1 MEVEMKDFWSYDVND
16 ILNSLNTSS
25 DGLSEKEA
33 EDRIDKF
40 GENIFEEKKST
51 SKFMIFIN
59 QFKNPIT
66 MILIFAAILSI
77 FLKDYSDGIIILIII
92 MISAFL
98 SYRHESKASDAVK
111 KLLSSVSVTSSV
123 LRDGKF
129 LEIENSKLT
138 VGDIISVKTGDMIP
152 ADCLLLDV
160 NSLSTD
166 ESSLTGETF
175 PVEKI
180 LGKIPANT
188 VLSQRNNS
196 LWMGTHVISGSG
208 KAVIVN
214 LAKDSEF
221 GKITSSLSKMDS
233 DTDFEKGIKDFGNL
247 ILHVTTILIGLIF
260 IFNIVLNK
268 PFLESFMFALALS
281 VGLTPQ
287 MLPAIISVNLSQGA
301 KRMSEQGVIVKKLNA
316 IENFGSMTIMCSDKT
331 GTITKGK
338 VKLDSAID
346 YAGEKSDNLKT
357 LSMIN
362 SYFQEGYKNPIDEA
376 ILEGCT
382 KDFSGYK
389 KLFEIPYSFEN
400 KLLTVVVK
408 TDSEFSNKNMMIT
421 KGALESIIKVCDR
434 YEKSDGSTGSLDEVK
449 SQIFNLFDNYSS
461 KGFRVLGL
469 AYKNIEGTD
478 FKNGKAENLIFK
490 GLLLFIDPLKDNIKD
505 VIERMNNL
513 GVALKMITGDNRL
526 IAKNI
531 GSQIGLD
538 PEKIMVG
545 EELDSYSLSQLNK
558 KVLHIDIFAEI
569 SPNQK
574 EKIIL
579 AYKQRGEIVGYMGDG
594 INDSPAIKQADVGIS
609 VDTAADTAKDAA
621 SIVLLKNSL
630 EVLVSGIK
638 EGRRTFIN
646 TLKYIF
652 VATSANF
659 GNMFSMA
666 GASLFL
672 KFLPLLPKQ
681 ILLTNLLTDFP
692 SLQIASDSVDE
703 DWLKK
708 PVKWD
713 MKFIKRFMIIFG
725 ITSSVFDY
733 ITFAVLLLLFNADEK
748 FFQTGWMLESVISAV
763 VVMLIVR
770 TARPFLKSKPS
781 KKLLLAIVGIVILLI
796 AIAYSPMNEY
806 LGLISL
812 PFKAF
817 ASLLAISFV
826 YAVTAELLKKNFYR
840 HNSFSR
846 K

>member
-1 MEVEMKDFWSYDVND
+1 MEDEMKDFWSCDINN
-16 ILNSLNTSS
+16 ILNSLNTSA

-92 MISAFL
+92 LISAFL
-98 SYRHESKASDAVK
+98 SYRHESKASDAIK

-129 LEIENSKLT
+129 IEIENSKLA

-152 ADCLLLDV
+152 ADCILLDV

-221 GKITSSLSKMDS
+221 GKITSSLSKKDS

-268 PFLESFMFALALS
+268 PFLESFMFSLALS

-382 KDFSGYK
+382 KDFYGYK

-469 AYKNIEGTD
+469 AYKNIESTD
-478 FKNGKAENLIFK
+478 FKNEKAENLIFK

-796 AIAYSPMNEY
+796 AIAYSPMNGY

-812 PFKAF
+812 PIKAF

-840 HNSFSR
+840 HNSFS
-846 K
+846 KK

>member
-25 DGLSEKEA
+25 YGLSNKEA
-33 EDRIDKF
+33 EDRIDRF

-123 LRDGKF
+123 LRNGKF

-221 GKITSSLSKMDS
+221 GKITSSLSKKDS

-346 YAGEKSDNLKT
+346 YVGEKSDNLKT

-389 KLFEIPYSFEN
+389 KLFEIPFSFEN

-478 FKNGKAENLIFK
+478 FKNEKAENLIFK

-770 TARPFLKSKPS
+770 TARPFLKSNPS
-781 KKLLLAIVGIVILLI
+781 RKLLLAIVGIVILLI
-796 AIAYSPMNEY
+796 AIAYSPINGY

-812 PFKAF
+812 PFKVF
-817 ASLLAISFV
+817 SSLLAISFV

>member
-1 MEVEMKDFWSYDVND
+1 MKNFWSYDTKD
-16 ILNSLNTSS
+16 ILNSLDTCPE
-25 DGLSEKEA
+25 GLSSKEA
-33 EDRIDKF
+33 KNRIDKL
-40 GENIFEEKKST
+40 GENTIGKKKSA
-51 SKFMIFIN
+51 SKLMIFIS

-66 MILIFAAILSI
+66 MILIFAAFLSI
-77 FLKDYSDGIIILIII
+77 FLHDYSDGIIILIII
-92 MISAFL
+92 ILSAFL
-98 SYRHESKASDAVK
+98 SYRHESKASDAIK

-123 LRDGKF
+123 LRNGKF
-129 LEIENSKLT
+129 QELDNSKLT
-138 VGDIISVKTGDMIP
+138 VGDIISIQTGDMMP
-152 ADCLLLDV
+152 ADCLLLDA
-160 NSLSTD
+160 NSLAMD

-175 PVEKI
+175 PIEK
-180 LGKIPANT
+180 LPEKVPPNT
-188 VLSQRNNS
+188 VLSKRRNS

-221 GKITSSLSKMDS
+221 GKIASSLSEKDS
-233 DTDFEKGIKDFGNL
+233 NMYFEKGIKNFGKL

-260 IFNIVLNK
+260 IFNIILDK
-268 PFLESFMFALALS
+268 PFLESFMFALALA

-287 MLPAIISVNLSQGA
+287 MLPAIISVNLSKGA
-301 KRMSEQGVIVKKLNA
+301 KRMSEQGVIVKKLNV

-338 VKLDSAID
+338 IKLDSAID
-346 YAGEKSDNLKT
+346 FKGKESETLKT
-357 LSMIN
+357 LAAIN
-362 SYFQEGYKNPIDEA
+362 SYFQEGYKNPIDKA
-376 ILEGCT
+376 ILEECT

-400 KLLTVVVK
+400 KLLSVVVK
-408 TDSEFSNKNMMIT
+408 TGDEFSNNNMMIT
-421 KGALESIIKVCDR
+421 KGALENIIEVCDR
-434 YEKSDGSTGSLDEVK
+434 YEKSEKSTGSLDEIK
-449 SQIFNLFDNYSS
+449 TKIFSLFDRYSNQ
-461 KGFRVLGL
+461 GFRVLGV

-478 FKNGKAENLIFK
+478 FENEKAGGLIFK
-490 GLLLFIDPLKDNIKD
+490 GLLLFIDPLKDNVKNVIK
-505 VIERMNNL
+505 EMNDL
-513 GVALKMITGDNRL
+513 GVSLKMITGDNRL

-531 GSQIGLD
+531 GGQIGLN
-538 PEKIMVG
+538 PEKIIVG
-545 EELDSYSLSQLNK
+545 EELDSYSLSQLAK
-558 KVLHIDIFAEI
+558 KVLGIDIFAEI

-594 INDSPAIKQADVGIS
+594 INDSPAIKEADVGIS
-609 VDTAADTAKDAA
+609 VNTAADTAKDAA

-638 EGRRTFIN
+638 EGRRTFVN

-681 ILLTNLLTDFP
+681 ILLTNLLTDLP

-703 DWLKK
+703 NWLKK

-713 MKFIKRFMIIFG
+713 MKFIKRFMIVFG
-725 ITSSVFDY
+725 LTSSVFDF
-733 ITFAVLLLLFNADEK
+733 ITFAVLLILFNANEK
-748 FFQTGWMLESVISAV
+748 LFQTGWMLESVVSAV

-770 TARPFLKSKPS
+770 TARPFFKSKPS
-781 KKLLLAIVGIVILLI
+781 RNLLI
-796 AIAYSPMNEY
+796 AIVGVIVALIAIIYSPINSY
-806 LGLISL
+806 LGLTSL
-812 PFKAF
+812 PAKAF
-817 ASLLAISFV
+817 ASLLTISFV
-826 YAVTAELLKKNFYR
+826 YAMAVELLKKSFYK

>member
-1 MEVEMKDFWSYDVND
+1 MKDFWSYDAND
-16 ILNSLNTSS
+16 ILKSLDSS
-25 DGLSEKEA
+25 TGGLSRQEA
-33 EDRIDKF
+33 EDRIDKL
-40 GENIFEEKKST
+40 GENIFEKKKAAS
-51 SKFMIFIN
+51 SFSIFMS

-77 FLKDYSDGIIILIII
+77 FLRDYSDGVIILIII

-98 SYRHESKASDAVK
+98 SYRHESKANDAVK

-129 LEIENSKLT
+129 QEIDNAKLT

-160 NSLSTD
+160 NSLAMD

-175 PVEKI
+175 PVEKE
-180 LGKIPANT
+180 LGRVPAST
-188 VLSQRNNS
+188 VLSERKNC

-221 GKITSSLSKMDS
+221 GKITSSLSEKDS
-233 DTDFEKGIKDFGNL
+233 DTDFEKGIKNFGNL
-247 ILHVTTILIGLIF
+247 ILRVTTILIGLIF
-260 IFNIVLNK
+260 IFNIILDK

-301 KRMSEQGVIVKKLNA
+301 KRMSQQGVIVKKLNA

-331 GTITKGK
+331 GTITKGQ

-346 YAGEKSDNLKT
+346 YQGERSETVKT
-357 LSMIN
+357 LAAIN
-362 SYFQEGYKNPIDEA
+362 SYFQEGYKNPIDTA

-382 KDFSGYK
+382 QDFSGYK
-389 KLFEIPYSFEN
+389 KLDEIPYSFEN
-400 KLLTVVVK
+400 KLLSVVVK
-408 TDSEFSNKNMMIT
+408 TDSEFDNKTLMIT
-421 KGALESIIKVCDR
+421 KGALESIIEICDR
-434 YEKSDGSTGSLDEVK
+434 YEKADKSTGKLDDVK
-449 SQIFNLFDNYSS
+449 AEIFNLFEEYSS
-461 KGFRVLGL
+461 QGFRVLGL
-469 AYKNIEGTD
+469 AYKNMEGTE
-478 FKNGKAENLIFK
+478 FKNAKAKGLIFK
-490 GLLLFIDPLKDNIKD
+490 GLLVFIDPLKDNIKD
-505 VIERMNNL
+505 VIEQMKVL
-513 GVALKMITGDNRL
+513 GVSLKMITGDNRL

-538 PEKIMVG
+538 PEKIIVG
-545 EELDSYSLSQLNK
+545 EELNSYSLSQLDK
-558 KVLHIDIFAEI
+558 KVLDIDIFAEI

-574 EKIIL
+574 EQIIL
-579 AYKQRGEIVGYMGDG
+579 AYQQRGEIVGYMGDG
-594 INDSPAIKQADVGIS
+594 INDSPAIKKADVGIS

-630 EVLVSGIK
+630 EVLIAGIE

-666 GASLFL
+666 GASIFL

-733 ITFAVLLLLFNADEK
+733 ITFVVLLLLFHADEK

-781 KKLLLAIVGIVILLI
+781 KNLLLAIVGVILALI
-796 AIAYSPMNEY
+796 VMAYSPINTY
-806 LGLISL
+806 LGLIAL
-812 PFKAF
+812 PIKALV
-817 ASLLAISFV
+817 SLLTISFV
-826 YAVTAELLKKNFYR
+826 YAVTAELLKKNFYK
-840 HNSFSR
+840 HNSFS
-846 K
+846 KK

>member
-1 MEVEMKDFWSYDVND
+1 MKDFWSYDVND
-16 ILNSLNTSS
+16 ILNSLNTSAN
-25 DGLSEKEA
+25 GLSNKEA

-129 LEIENSKLT
+129 QEIENSKLT

-221 GKITSSLSKMDS
+221 GKITSSLSKKDS

-247 ILHVTTILIGLIF
+247 IFHVTTILIGLIF

-346 YAGEKSDNLKT
+346 YTGEKSDNLKT

-382 KDFSGYK
+382 KDFSSYN

-400 KLLTVVVK
+400 KILTVVVK

-434 YEKSDGSTGSLDEVK
+434 YEKSDGSTGSLDEVR
-449 SQIFNLFDNYSS
+449 SEIFNLFDNYSS

-478 FKNGKAENLIFK
+478 FKNEKAENLIFK

-505 VIERMNNL
+505 VIERMNKL

-781 KKLLLAIVGIVILLI
+781 RKLLLAIVGIVVVLI
-796 AIAYSPMNEY
+796 AIAYSPMNVY

-817 ASLLAISFV
+817 TSLLAISFV

>member
-1 MEVEMKDFWSYDVND
+1 MKDFWSCDINN
-16 ILNSLNTSS
+16 ILNSLNTSVE
-25 DGLSEKEA
+25 GLSSKEA

-129 LEIENSKLT
+129 KEIENSKLT

-221 GKITSSLSKMDS
+221 GKITSSLSKKDS

-434 YEKSDGSTGSLDEVK
+434 YEKSEGSTGSLDEVK

-469 AYKNIEGTD
+469 AYKNIESTD
-478 FKNGKAENLIFK
+478 FKNEKAENLIFK

-796 AIAYSPMNEY
+796 DIAYSPMNGY

-812 PFKAF
+812 PIKAF

-840 HNSFSR
+840 HNSFS
-846 K
+846 KK

>member
-1 MEVEMKDFWSYDVND
+1 MKDFWSYDVND
-16 ILNSLNTSS
+16 ILNTLNTTA
-25 DGLSEKEA
+25 DGLSNKEA

-123 LRDGKF
+123 LRDWKF
-129 LEIENSKLT
+129 QEIENSKLT

-221 GKITSSLSKMDS
+221 GKITSSLSKKDS

-376 ILEGCT
+376 ILEGCI

-400 KLLTVVVK
+400 KLLSVVVK

-421 KGALESIIKVCDR
+421 KGALESIIKVCNR

-478 FKNGKAENLIFK
+478 FKNEKAENLIFK

-781 KKLLLAIVGIVILLI
+781 RKLLLAIVGIVILLI
-796 AIAYSPMNEY
+796 AIAYSPMNVY

-826 YAVTAELLKKNFYR
+826 YAVTAEILKKNFYR
-840 HNSFSR
+840 HNSFS
-846 K
+846 KK

>member
-1 MEVEMKDFWSYDVND
+1 MKDFWSYDVND
-16 ILNSLNTSS
+16 ILNSLDISS

-123 LRDGKF
+123 LRNGKF

-214 LAKDSEF
+214 LAKDAEF
-221 GKITSSLSKMDS
+221 GKITSSLSKKDS

-408 TDSEFSNKNMMIT
+408 TDSEFLNKNMMIT

-461 KGFRVLGL
+461 KGFRVLGF

-478 FKNGKAENLIFK
+478 FKNEKAENLIFK

-538 PEKIMVG
+538 SEKIMVG

-781 KKLLLAIVGIVILLI
+781 RKLLLAIVGIVIVLI
-796 AIAYSPMNEY
+796 AIAYSPMNVY

-840 HNSFSR
+840 YNSFSR

>member
-1 MEVEMKDFWSYDVND
+1 MKDFWSYDVND
-16 ILNSLNTSS
+16 ILNTLNTTA
-25 DGLSEKEA
+25 DGLSNKGA

-221 GKITSSLSKMDS
+221 GKITSSLSKKDS

-382 KDFSGYK
+382 KDFSSYK

-400 KLLTVVVK
+400 KLLSVVVK

-478 FKNGKAENLIFK
+478 FKNEKAENLIFK

-545 EELDSYSLSQLNK
+545 EEIDSYSLSQLNK

-796 AIAYSPMNEY
+796 AIAYSPMNVY

>member
-1 MEVEMKDFWSYDVND
+1 MKDFWSCDVND
-16 ILNSLNTSS
+16 ILNSLNTSA

-129 LEIENSKLT
+129 IEIENSKLT

-152 ADCLLLDV
+152 ADCLILDV

-166 ESSLTGETF
+166 ESSLAGETF

-221 GKITSSLSKMDS
+221 GKITSSLSKKDS

-382 KDFSGYK
+382 KDFSSYK

-469 AYKNIEGTD
+469 AYMNIESTD
-478 FKNGKAENLIFK
+478 FKNEKAENLIFK

-796 AIAYSPMNEY
+796 AIAYSPMNVY

>member
-1 MEVEMKDFWSYDVND
+1 MKDFWSYDVND
-16 ILNSLNTSS
+16 ILNSLNTSAN
-25 DGLSEKEA
+25 GLSEKEA

-221 GKITSSLSKMDS
+221 GKITSSLSKKDS

-382 KDFSGYK
+382 KDFSSYK

-400 KLLTVVVK
+400 KLLSVVVK

-469 AYKNIEGTD
+469 AYKNIESTD
-478 FKNGKAENLIFK
+478 FKNEKAENLIFK

-781 KKLLLAIVGIVILLI
+781 RKLLLAIVGIVILLI
-796 AIAYSPMNEY
+796 AIAYSPMNVY

>member
-1 MEVEMKDFWSYDVND
+1 MKDFWSCDVND
-16 ILNSLNTSS
+16 ILNSLNTSA
-25 DGLSEKEA
+25 DGLSSKEA

-40 GENIFEEKKST
+40 GENIIGEKKST

-77 FLKDYSDGIIILIII
+77 FLKDYSDGVIILIII

-129 LEIENSKLT
+129 IEIENSKLT

-180 LGKIPANT
+180 LGKVPANT
-188 VLSQRNNS
+188 VLSQRKNS

-221 GKITSSLSKMDS
+221 GKITSSLSKKDS

-247 ILHVTTILIGLIF
+247 ILRVTTILIGLIF
-260 IFNIVLNK
+260 IFNIILNK

-338 VKLDSAID
+338 VKLDSAVD
-346 YAGEKSDNLKT
+346 YAGAKSDNLKT
-357 LSMIN
+357 LAMIN

-400 KLLTVVVK
+400 KLLSVVVK
-408 TDSEFSNKNMMIT
+408 TDGEFSNKNMMIT
-421 KGALESIIKVCDR
+421 KGALESILKVCDR
-434 YEKSDGSTGSLDEVK
+434 YEKSDGSTGNLDEVK
-449 SQIFNLFDNYSS
+449 SEIFNLFDDYSS

-478 FKNGKAENLIFK
+478 FKNEKAENLIFK
-490 GLLLFIDPLKDNIKD
+490 ELLLFIDPIKDNIKD

-513 GVALKMITGDNRL
+513 GVSLKMITGDNRL

-545 EELDSYSLSQLNK
+545 EDLDSYSPSQLNK
-558 KVLHIDIFAEI
+558 KVLDIDIFAEI

-733 ITFAVLLLLFNADEK
+733 ITFAVLLLLYNADEK

-781 KKLLLAIVGIVILLI
+781 RKLLIAIVGIVAVLI
-796 AIAYSPMNEY
+796 AIAYSPINGY

-817 ASLLAISFV
+817 TSLLAISFV
-826 YAVTAELLKKNFYR
+826 YAVTTELLKKNFYR